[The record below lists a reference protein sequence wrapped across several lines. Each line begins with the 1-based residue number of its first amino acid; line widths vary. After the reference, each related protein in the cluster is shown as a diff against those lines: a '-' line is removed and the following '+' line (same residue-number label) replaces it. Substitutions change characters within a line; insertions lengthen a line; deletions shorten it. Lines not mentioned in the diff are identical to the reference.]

1 MQFYLNY
8 YGVGVGRIEV
18 AVAVVEDISVGFA
31 SLKKARGY
39 V

>member
-18 AVAVVEDISVGFA
+18 AVALAQDISVGLA
-31 SLKKARGY
+31 SLKKVRGY